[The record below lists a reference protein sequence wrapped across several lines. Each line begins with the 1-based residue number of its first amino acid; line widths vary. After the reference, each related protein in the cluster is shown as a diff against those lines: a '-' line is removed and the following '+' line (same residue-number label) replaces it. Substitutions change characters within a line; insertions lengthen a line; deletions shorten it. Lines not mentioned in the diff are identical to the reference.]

1 MLSFHQVVASDFA
14 AVNKM
19 IVDELHSDVGL
30 VENIGNYI
38 VEGGGKRLRPL
49 TVLLAAKACGY
60 TSDEHITLATIVEF
74 IHTATLL
81 HDDVVD
87 RSDKRRGR
95 DTANALWGNSPT
107 VLVGDFLYSRAF
119 QLMVRLD
126 NMRIMEIMAD
136 TTNVIAEG
144 EVQQLVNIGNLDVDE
159 AVYESTIFKKTAV
172 LFQAA
177 ARSGAALA
185 SASSDHCDAFA
196 QYGYHLGMAFQ
207 LQDDVLDYEGNAD
220 EMGKNLG
227 DDLAEGKMTLPL
239 IHAMAHGG
247 ERARNTISRAFEKA
261 DASLLVEISQI
272 IGETDSLR
280 YCSSKAADH
289 ANSAKRCLNDIPMT
303 EFRQTLEDIADF
315 SVKRSY

>member
-1 MLSFHQVVASDFA
+1 MLSFHQIVASDFS

-60 TSDEHITLATIVEF
+60 QGDNHVALATIVEF

-119 QLMVRLD
+119 QLMVKLN
-126 NMRIMEIMAD
+126 NMDIMKIMAD

-144 EVQQLVNIGNLDVDE
+144 EVQQLVNIGNLDIDE
-159 AVYESTIFKKTAV
+159 SVYEATIFKKTAV

-177 ARSGAALA
+177 AHSGATLA
-185 SASSDHCDAFA
+185 SASESHCEALA
-196 QYGYHLGMAFQ
+196 KYGYHLGMAFQ
-207 LQDDVLDYEGNAD
+207 LQDDVLDYGGDTE

-239 IHAMAHGG
+239 IHAMALGSEG
-247 ERARNTISRAFEKA
+247 ARKTISTAFQKA
-261 DASLLVEISQI
+261 DASLMEEILSI
-272 IGETDSLR
+272 LGDTNSLQ
-280 YCSSKAADH
+280 YCYNKASRHAD
-289 ANSAKRCLNDIPMT
+289 AAKLSLSELPT
-303 EFRQTLEDIADF
+303 SEFRQTMEDIADF
-315 SVKRSY
+315 SVKRSF

>member
-1 MLSFHQVVASDFA
+1 MLSFHQIVASDFS

-60 TSDEHITLATIVEF
+60 KGEDHISLATIVEF

-87 RSDKRRGR
+87 RSDRRRGR
-95 DTANALWGNSPT
+95 DTANALWGDSPT
-107 VLVGDFLYSRAF
+107 ILVGDFLYSRAF
-119 QLMVRLD
+119 QLMVKLN
-126 NMRIMEIMAD
+126 NMGIMKIMAD

-144 EVQQLVNIGNLDVDE
+144 EVQQLVNIGNLAIDE
-159 AVYESTIFKKTAV
+159 GVYEATIFKKTAV

-177 ARSGAALA
+177 AQSGAVIA
-185 SASSDHCDAFA
+185 SAPDNHSDALA

-207 LQDDVLDYEGNAD
+207 LQDDVLDYGGDAD
-220 EMGKNLG
+220 QMGKNLG

-239 IHAMAHGG
+239 IYAMAQGS
-247 ERARNTISRAFEKA
+247 EAAQEIIATAFQKADTSLMGDILNILSDAKSLEYCYEKA
-261 DASLLVEISQI
+261 SHHACSAKE
-272 IGETDSLR
+272 SLR
-280 YCSSKAADH
+280 DLPATDY
-289 ANSAKRCLNDIPMT
+289 
-303 EFRQTLEDIADF
+303 RQTMENIADF
-315 SVKRSY
+315 SVKRSF

>member
-1 MLSFHQVVASDFA
+1 MLSFHQIVASDFS

-19 IVDELHSDVGL
+19 IVDELHSDVDL

-38 VEGGGKRLRPL
+38 VQGGGKRLRPL

-60 TSDEHITLATIVEF
+60 QGDHHIALATIVEF

-87 RSDKRRGR
+87 HSDKRRGR

-119 QLMVRLD
+119 QLMVQLS
-126 NMRIMEIMAD
+126 NMTIMEIMAQ

-144 EVQQLVNIGNLDVDE
+144 EVQQLVNIGNLDIDE
-159 AVYESTIFKKTAV
+159 SVYETTIFKKTAI
-172 LFQAA
+172 LFEAA
-177 ARSGAALA
+177 AQAGAVLA
-185 SASSDHCDAFA
+185 SAPDSQSDALA
-196 QYGYHLGMAFQ
+196 QYGRHLGMAFQ
-207 LQDDVLDYEGNAD
+207 LQDDVLDYQGDAA

-239 IHAMAHGG
+239 IHAMAKGG
-247 ERARNTISRAFEKA
+247 DPAREIISTAFQQADTSLMADIQQLIQDADSLEYCYMKAFDHA
-261 DASLLVEISQI
+261 DA
-272 IGETDSLR
+272 
-280 YCSSKAADH
+280 
-289 ANSAKRCLNDIPMT
+289 AKENLQVLPDT
-303 EFRQTLEDIADF
+303 EYRKTLEDIADF